1 MLGQKLSSLTIFFPF
16 YNDAGTVEKQIVDA
30 YRFGEDVAEKLEV
43 IAINGGNSKD
53 NTFEEINRM
62 KEMHPDLKV
71 IDKPTNSEGYAVIK
85 YGFKEAAGEWVFYTD
100 GDAQYRL
107 EGDLRSLVDKQFET
121 GADVVNGYK
130 VQRSDSAIRVLLGNI
145 YERFSRFVFEIPIR
159 DTDCDFRLVRKGILD
174 KIDLVS
180 TDASIL
186 PELIKKLELVGAKFA
201 EVPVSHYSREYGVSN
216 YTAIQLLK
224 EKLLGDVTLYFKLR
238 KMRSAYEKFRIFR
251 FGLVG
256 VISVIL
262 QYLFF
267 NILITYYAQLK
278 PFISVIIAD
287 HISIILAFFL
297 NNYFAFN
304 KTKFDNRSK
313 LFPGFVKYY
322 AVVVMSTF
330 IQAFVVYMGNTLFGE
345 RLLISNIFWFV
356 GLCFAFMWNYGI
368 QSRIIWS
375 KYNKK

>member
-1 MLGQKLSSLTIFFPF
+1 MLDQKLTSLTIFFPF
-16 YNDAGTVEKQIVDA
+16 YNDAGTVKKQVEDA
-30 YRFGEDVAEKLEV
+30 YMFGGKVAEKLEV
-43 IAINGGNSKD
+43 IAINGGTSKD
-53 NTFEEINRM
+53 NTLEEIKHLR
-62 KEMHPDLKV
+62 ETHPDLKI
-71 IDKPTNSEGYAVIK
+71 IDKSGNTEGYAVIK
-85 YGFKEAAGEWVFYTD
+85 YGFKEAACEWVFYTD

-107 EGDLRSLVDKQFET
+107 ENDLRRLVDKQIET

-130 VQRSDSAIRVLLGNI
+130 ESRSDSAIRVFLGNL

-159 DTDCDFRLVRKGILD
+159 DTDCDFRLVRKELLD

-201 EVPVSHYSREYGVSN
+201 EVSVSHFPREYGVSN

-224 EKLLGDVTLYFKLR
+224 EKFLGDVTLYFKLR

-256 VISVIL
+256 IISVVL

-267 NILITYYAQLK
+267 NILLNSTRLA
-278 PFISVIIAD
+278 PFVSVIIAD
-287 HISIILAFFL
+287 HISIVLAFFL

-304 KTKFDNRSK
+304 KTKFDNGPKIFS
-313 LFPGFVKYY
+313 GFVKYY

-330 IQAFVVYMGNTLFGE
+330 IQAFVVYIGNAIFGE
-345 RLLISNIFWFV
+345 SILVSNIFWLV

-375 KYNKK
+375 KYSSRG

>member
-1 MLGQKLSSLTIFFPF
+1 
-16 YNDAGTVEKQIVDA
+16 
-30 YRFGEDVAEKLEV
+30 
-43 IAINGGNSKD
+43 
-53 NTFEEINRM
+53 
-62 KEMHPDLKV
+62 
-71 IDKPTNSEGYAVIK
+71 
-85 YGFKEAAGEWVFYTD
+85 
-100 GDAQYRL
+100 
-107 EGDLRSLVDKQFET
+107 
-121 GADVVNGYK
+121 
-130 VQRSDSAIRVLLGNI
+130 
-145 YERFSRFVFEIPIR
+145 
-159 DTDCDFRLVRKGILD
+159 
-174 KIDLVS
+174 
-180 TDASIL
+180 
-186 PELIKKLELVGAKFA
+186 
-201 EVPVSHYSREYGVSN
+201 
-216 YTAIQLLK
+216 
-224 EKLLGDVTLYFKLR
+224 
-238 KMRSAYEKFRIFR
+238 MRSAYEKFRIFR